1 MEGGAY
7 GARVP
12 CQGGY
17 LGESNRGV
25 LRVTQPGMWG
35 EDRGG
40 MLSSLGGGMGCGAP
54 EVESRGAE
62 FPGGKEW
69 DAEFLEGEER
79 DAELPGAGPGGPGGG
94 STWLISR
101 RQFNIYEVFL
111 FESQVFGSSYKELR
125 HPAITW

>member
-1 MEGGAY
+1 M
-7 GARVP
+7 
-12 CQGGY
+12 
-17 LGESNRGV
+17 
-25 LRVTQPGMWG
+25 
-35 EDRGG
+35 
-40 MLSSLGGGMGCGAP
+40 
-54 EVESRGAE
+54 ESRGAE
-62 FPGGKEW
+62 FPRREEWDAELPAGEEW
-69 DAEFLEGEER
+69 DAEFSSGPGRDVELPWGKEW